1 MLIEKTNDDVPV
13 EDRVGAIYRAY
24 AYSALLNYFGGT
36 PIIVTVTPQGDELRN
51 SEDEVRDFI
60 IRDCDEAYTML
71 PSSSGIRYVAQQI
84 KARTLLGGKDFA
96 GAANALQEIINS
108 GIYSLQHEALMEGID
123 MELPEAMQKGTQ
135 SYLFRYTET
144 LLMYA
149 EAQTELGN
157 TGKAAEIV
165 NQIAEAQGLSPTLS
179 PSATQEQCREVIH
192 SFWTNILDR
201 EGHEFARLKRTG
213 KFMETLGQYGAQSRH
228 QLLPIPAPEL
238 YYNPNMTQNPG
249 W

>member
-24 AYSALLNYFGGT
+24 AYSVLLNYFGGT
-36 PIIVTVTPQGDELRN
+36 PIIVTATPQGNELRN

-60 IRDCDEAYTML
+60 RSDCDETYTML
-71 PSSSGIRYVAQQI
+71 PASSDSRYIAQQL
-84 KARTLLGGKDFA
+84 KARILLGIKDFA

-108 GIYSLQHEALMEGID
+108 GQYSLQHETFTEGID
-123 MELPEAMQKGTQ
+123 LNLPETMQKGTQ
-135 SYLFRYTET
+135 SYPLRYTET

-149 EAQTELGN
+149 EAQTEQGN

-165 NQIAEAQGLSPTLS
+165 NQIAEAQGLPPALS
-179 PSATQEQCREVIH
+179 PIATQEQCREIIH
-192 SFWTNILDR
+192 SFWTHILDR

-213 KFMETLGQYGAQSRH
+213 KFMETLGQYGAQSKH
-228 QLLPIPAPEL
+228 QLLPIPASEL
-238 YYNPNMTQNPG
+238 NLNPNMTQNPE